1 VKPTHDDVL
10 KMNFIRMLALVSVV
24 GLRLVAA
31 DDVQARERYVELVAR
46 LAQAPP
52 DDIRFDGELEQAL
65 MQRINAERRA
75 KGLAAL
81 SVNRRYADAARAH
94 AADLMLRNAMEHR
107 AATGQDFESRM
118 RALNPGVMFLQRL
131 GENAA
136 RVRRTKLSDEE
147 KLADIVLQWKKSSS
161 HRKQMMSRDYVSVA
175 TGIAVRGG
183 VVYAVQIFAGP
194 EVKSSV
200 TTTAPQQNDVY

>member
-1 VKPTHDDVL
+1 
-10 KMNFIRMLALVSVV
+10 MNMIKVLALLGWC
-24 GLRLVAA
+24 GLGLVAA
-31 DDVQARERYVELVAR
+31 AEVQARERYVELVAR

-52 DDIRFDGELEQAL
+52 DDIQFDGEMEQAL
-65 MQRINAERRA
+65 LQRINAERRA
-75 KGLAAL
+75 KGLNAL
-81 SVNRRYADAARAH
+81 RVNRRYADAARAH
-94 AADLMLRNAMEHR
+94 AADLMLRNKMEHR

-147 KLADIVLQWKKSSS
+147 KLADIVQQWKKSSS
-161 HRKQMMSRDYVSVA
+161 HRQQMMSRDYVSVA

-194 EVKSSV
+194 EVRSNANA
-200 TTTAPQQNDVY
+200 TAPQQDDVY

>member
-1 VKPTHDDVL
+1 
-10 KMNFIRMLALVSVV
+10 MNIIKILALLGWC
-24 GLRLVAA
+24 GLGLVAA
-31 DDVQARERYVELVAR
+31 AEVQARERYVELVAR

-52 DDIRFDGELEQAL
+52 DDIQFDSAMEQAL
-65 MQRINAERRA
+65 LQRINAERRA
-75 KGLAAL
+75 KGLNAL

-94 AADLMLRNAMEHR
+94 AADFMLRNKMEHR

-136 RVRRTKLSDEE
+136 RVRRTKLTDDE
-147 KLADIVLQWKKSSS
+147 KLADIVQQWKKSSS

-194 EVKSSV
+194 EVRSNANS
-200 TTTAPQQNDVY
+200 TAPQQDDVY